1 MTDQRSPR
9 IALVAGEA
17 SGDALGADLIEAL
30 RERYPKA
37 HVFGMAG
44 PRMRALGCQALA
56 DSEEIAV
63 MGLAEVIGHLPRL
76 LRLRSRLLREI
87 AAAAPDLFVG
97 IDSPDFNLGLARRLR
112 SRVSGLR
119 TVQYVSP
126 QFWAW
131 RSGRVKRIGESVD
144 HVLCLLP
151 FEAEFYAEHGV
162 GATFTGHPLA
172 DRVPMTSNPDRAR
185 AALGLPS
192 DDESP
197 VVAVLPGSRE
207 GEVRRLAQPLGDAM
221 RWLLARRPA
230 VRFVSAMANPT
241 VRSTF
246 ETLLAEQPGS
256 PLPLALIDGR
266 ASEVMAAAD
275 VVLLASGTATLEAL
289 LIKRPMV
296 VCYRVSPV
304 SAWVARRLK
313 LMTTERFS
321 LPNLLAGADLVPEI
335 MQEAVSGE
343 ALGAAVLEQLEASS
357 DARARLTSTYER
369 LHRILRRGASQR
381 AAQALHE
388 LLQGRGEGLSSS

>member
-30 RERYPKA
+30 RERYPDA
-37 HVFGMAG
+37 RFFGMTG
-44 PRMRALGCQALA
+44 PRMRTVGCQSLA

-63 MGLAEVIGHLPRL
+63 MGLAEVLGHLPRL
-76 LRLRSRLLREI
+76 LGLRARLQREI
-87 AAAAPDLFVG
+87 AAGEPDLFVG

-112 SRVSGLR
+112 SRVTGLR

-151 FEAEFYAEHGV
+151 FEADFYAQYGV

-172 DRVPMTSNPDRAR
+172 DRIPMHSDRERAR
-185 AALGLPS
+185 VALGLPLG
-192 DDESP
+192 EEAP
-197 VVAVLPGSRE
+197 AVAVLPGSRE
-207 GEVRRLAQPLGDAM
+207 GEVRRLAEPLGEAM
-221 RWLLARRPA
+221 RWLSARRPA
-230 VRFVSAMANPT
+230 VQFISAMASPT
-241 VRSTF
+241 VRATF
-246 ETLLAEQPGS
+246 ESLLARQPGS
-256 PLPLALIDGR
+256 PLPLTLFDGR

-289 LIKRPMV
+289 LTKRPMV
-296 VCYRVSPV
+296 VCYRVSAV

-313 LMTTERFS
+313 LMSTERFS
-321 LPNLLAGADLVPEI
+321 LPNLLAGEDLVPEI
-335 MQEAVSGE
+335 MQEAVSGA
-343 ALGAAVLEQLEASS
+343 ALGAAVLEQLEAPSS
-357 DARARLTSTYER
+357 TKARLTATYER
-369 LHRILRRGASQR
+369 LHRLLRRGASER
-381 AAQALHE
+381 AAQALHV
-388 LLQGRGEGLSSS
+388 LLEAPAPRP